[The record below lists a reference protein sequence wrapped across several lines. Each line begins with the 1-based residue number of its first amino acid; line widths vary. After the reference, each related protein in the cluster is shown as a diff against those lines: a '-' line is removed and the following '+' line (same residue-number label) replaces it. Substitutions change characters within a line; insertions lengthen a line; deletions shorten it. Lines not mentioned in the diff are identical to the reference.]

1 MIGRFSKEEKGK
13 GLSNE
18 LTQAPRTGRIKIQ
31 APVTSALLQK
41 HSLTLIGRVTNKSV
55 QKVWFLIP
63 FFTDSWKAHGRPV
76 GSDLGNGLFQFQFDK
91 EEDLVAVLEK
101 RPFHFAKWMIIAQR
115 WEPTA
120 SPSFPSLIPFWI
132 KVQGIP
138 VHLWTEETISEL
150 GEDIGIFEK
159 AEITPLTV
167 RMRVQVNGLLPLMK
181 TSVIEYS
188 NGDEVKVSF
197 VYERLDKHCSKCFCL
212 DHDIKDCLVAK
223 HEQRALKQ
231 KAEQAREDSQSQ
243 DMRRNRADDNSEV
256 FRFTA
261 SRAGEDHSKRY
272 PGKIPFDRR
281 TDARRYIN
289 DNRRSRTYQEASYR
303 SYNNP
308 KPMEWR
314 EKGHHRPPQQHR
326 EQDTRP
332 GNNSARHSSHRAGP
346 RSPGPALPREHYYPI
361 LDKPGGN
368 QREESSS
375 SRDMM
380 IDGVRG
386 NPLPTS
392 PVLDNQKNVSEALD
406 VIRGTMTH
414 YTQVA
419 DPTESAIRRERVR
432 LTEER
437 GQIEEAAR
445 KMAKNLRTKSP
456 TLQQSPPEN
465 ERVPAIQRLGPVEP
479 ALVDNTQ
486 PAETVWTKRKPGR
499 PPGRRVTPSSPK
511 PTRSASSKKRSAQQA
526 KQPPNKRK
534 LTTEAHRLKK
544 TPTKKASSRDSETKS
559 NATNTSE
566 NQPICKMIP
575 PRTKKRMDFQIPYS
589 LGP

>member
-1 MIGRFSKEEKGK
+1 MGCEP
-13 GLSNE
+13 
-18 LTQAPRTGRIKIQ
+18 TVDT
-31 APVTSALLQK
+31 
-41 HSLTLIGRVTNKSV
+41 LTLTIRFFFKS
-55 QKVWFLIP
+55 KSRYKLDNRY
-63 FFTDSWKAHGRPV
+63 THTS
-76 GSDLGNGLFQFQFDK
+76 
-91 EEDLVAVLEK
+91 
-101 RPFHFAKWMIIAQR
+101 
-115 WEPTA
+115 
-120 SPSFPSLIPFWI
+120 
-132 KVQGIP
+132 
-138 VHLWTEETISEL
+138 
-150 GEDIGIFEK
+150 
-159 AEITPLTV
+159 
-167 RMRVQVNGLLPLMK
+167 LPLLVISTELFRSLPFIHRVLPPTRGRRDRRRSHNLTGTGQTMK
-181 TSVIEYS
+181 TS
-188 NGDEVKVSF
+188 G
-197 VYERLDKHCSKCFCL
+197 
-212 DHDIKDCLVAK
+212 A
-223 HEQRALKQ
+223 
-231 KAEQAREDSQSQ
+231 AEQAREDSQSQ

-544 TPTKKASSRDSETKS
+544 TPTKKAIYHRQDCSSFKTTRSVPGLRPGYFDAEICCLGVAQYEFYNCRPEITYLFSRRPIVASILSSGWQGFIFCIMTICP
-559 NATNTSE
+559 TTSAH
-566 NQPICKMIP
+566 
-575 PRTKKRMDFQIPYS
+575 
-589 LGP
+589 